1 MVPRG
6 TYIMNKMEKISEL
19 EVWQR
24 GSIDGVP
31 GLLQPVAH
39 ALLQA
44 VEDVEKELVAFPADL
59 LWEKP
64 AGVASVGFHLKH
76 LKGVVDRLFTYADGK
91 MLSPEQMNH
100 LKVESVSADVHSAQ
114 VLIDEFRKQVG
125 SAIDQLKATDV
136 TTLTDIRGVGRK
148 QIPSTVIGLLF
159 HAAEHIQRHV
169 GQLIVT
175 VRVLKA

>member
-1 MVPRG
+1 
-6 TYIMNKMEKISEL
+6 MENRPEL

-24 GSIDGVP
+24 GPIDEVP
-31 GLLQPVAH
+31 DLLQPVAH

-44 VEDVEKELVAFPADL
+44 VEDVEKELVNFPAEW

-64 AGVASVGFHLKH
+64 GGVASVGFHLKH
-76 LKGVVDRLFTYADGK
+76 LRGVIDRLFTYARGE
-91 MLSPEQMNH
+91 MLNDKQTQALKEEQFANDVDSVRV
-100 LKVESVSADVHSAQ
+100 LVENFRNQ
-114 VLIDEFRKQVG
+114 VTM
-125 SAIDQLKATDV
+125 AIDQLKAIDSN
-136 TTLTDIRGVGRK
+136 TLTEKRGVGRK

-175 VRVLKA
+175 ARILNART

>member
-1 MVPRG
+1 MANSKDMG
-6 TYIMNKMEKISEL
+6 TPEL

-24 GSIDGVP
+24 GPIDGVSA
-31 GLLQPVAH
+31 LLQPVAH

-44 VEDVEKELVAFPADL
+44 VEDVEREVSAFPSEL

-64 AGVASVGFHLKH
+64 GGVASVGFHLKH
-76 LKGVVDRLFTYADGK
+76 LRGVVDRLFTYARGE
-91 MLSPEQMNH
+91 MLSDAQTNA
-100 LKVESVSADVHSAQ
+100 LKEEPFAGEADSSQLVA
-114 VLIDEFRKQVG
+114 EFREQVVT
-125 SAIDQLKATDV
+125 AIDQLKNTDV
-136 TTLTDIRGVGRK
+136 STLTEKRGVGRR

-175 VRVLKA
+175 ARILKANL

>member
-1 MVPRG
+1 MD
-6 TYIMNKMEKISEL
+6 KIPEL

-24 GSIDGVP
+24 GPIDGVP
-31 GLLQPVAH
+31 ALLQPVAH

-44 VEDVEKELVAFPADL
+44 VEDVDTEISTFPLKL

-76 LKGVVDRLFTYADGK
+76 LKGVVDRLFTYARGE
-91 MLSPEQMNH
+91 MLSDAQAQALREEQF
-100 LKVESVSADVHSAQ
+100 AGDVHSARVLVDNFRNQ
-114 VLIDEFRKQVG
+114 V
-125 SAIDQLKATDV
+125 ATAMDQLRATDV
-136 TTLTDIRGVGRK
+136 NTLAEKRGVGRK

-159 HAAEHIQRHV
+159 HAAEHCQRHV

-175 VRVLKA
+175 ARILKAQL